1 MKNAFAYCD
10 SLNRSSDRFP
20 AVGYIHLAPALLMN
34 VQGGWA
40 IIKSQSWL
48 MICSASPLMC
58 HSGCPPLQSWIS
70 QLYASWPNSRKAL
83 HTAWLSSH
91 ATSTLNL
98 LLAHC
103 FPSPVG
109 YWQFLS
115 VFTKDNQFIGSVEV
129 HGLQEKQPELGI
141 WIKREFQ
148 KNGYAYEALNNVI
161 KMVNDDFQKEW
172 YVYEADIR
180 NKGSMKLVEKFLYR
194 KEDFDEFTTETG
206 KELKLQ
212 RFIIKLR

>member
-1 MKNAFAYCD
+1 M
-10 SLNRSSDRFP
+10 
-20 AVGYIHLAPALLMN
+20 
-34 VQGGWA
+34 
-40 IIKSQSWL
+40 
-48 MICSASPLMC
+48 
-58 HSGCPPLQSWIS
+58 
-70 QLYASWPNSRKAL
+70 
-83 HTAWLSSH
+83 
-91 ATSTLNL
+91 
-98 LLAHC
+98 
-103 FPSPVG
+103 
-109 YWQFLS
+109 S

>member
-1 MKNAFAYCD
+1 MQMLLNISIQTPFATEAD
-10 SLNRSSDRFP
+10 AQEMLQSF
-20 AVGYIHLAPALLMN
+20 ITLMN
-34 VQGGWA
+34 QREM
-40 IIKSQSWL
+40 L
-48 MICSASPLMC
+48 
-58 HSGCPPLQSWIS
+58 
-70 QLYASWPNSRKAL
+70 
-83 HTAWLSSH
+83 
-91 ATSTLNL
+91 
-98 LLAHC
+98 
-103 FPSPVG
+103 
-109 YWQFLS
+109 FLS
-115 VFTKDNQFIGSVEV
+115 AFTKDNQFIGSVEV

-161 KMVNDDFQKEW
+161 KIVNDDFQKEW